1 MPIGDD
7 EALRRSALDFS
18 LPTVIYFHAFFED
31 SMEISPATVKAGQ
44 YSIIYYKKIL
54 AKLFTLNNLGG
65 DPKRFV
71 NDKIR
76 RSVKLCRPTSELYSL
91 FFDNVTGKIHLH

>member
-31 SMEISPATVKAGQ
+31 SMETSPATVKAGQ
-44 YSIIYYKKIL
+44 YSSI
-54 AKLFTLNNLGG
+54 
-65 DPKRFV
+65 
-71 NDKIR
+71 
-76 RSVKLCRPTSELYSL
+76 
-91 FFDNVTGKIHLH
+91 